1 MDRRLRWLNNLL
13 CFEVAARHESYSKAA
28 DELCITQ
35 AAVSQQMRQLEQ
47 NLQVKLFRRS
57 ARRMLLTSQGQILFE
72 ACQNGFSEVINGLN
86 KVQEEPLEGSLT
98 VSTTQA
104 FCALWLLPNL
114 FKFFNQ
120 YPDININTFASNRI
134 ESLHDGKIDIAI
146 RFSTS
151 TSSIMEDGLEVQ
163 KFGENGIVPVCS
175 PDYKQTLALNTP
187 FDLLDARLLALA
199 FGDRA
204 NWESY
209 FEHCNIDITN
219 RSLKKTEI
227 SSSDLALSA
236 ALTGQ
241 GVMLASDVMI
251 GQYVKSGQLVVP
263 FNIPH
268 PVRWKSHF
276 VYLKN
281 SPRKKRIALFC
292 RWLAQQMEDDEA
304 LMNLDQPSLG

>member
-28 DELCITQ
+28 NELCITR

-175 PDYKQTLALNTP
+175 PDYKHTLALNTP

-209 FEHCNIDITN
+209 FEHCSIDITN
-219 RSLKKTEI
+219 
-227 SSSDLALSA
+227 
-236 ALTGQ
+236 
-241 GVMLASDVMI
+241 
-251 GQYVKSGQLVVP
+251 
-263 FNIPH
+263 
-268 PVRWKSHF
+268 
-276 VYLKN
+276 
-281 SPRKKRIALFC
+281 KKRKFL
-292 RWLAQQMEDDEA
+292 
-304 LMNLDQPSLG
+304 PVT